1 MDFLSLT
8 FAVFF
13 IISVICYYAVPKK
26 LRWGVL
32 LLSSIIFYVWSVP
45 YLIGYLLFS
54 AVTTYFYGTWTEKHK
69 EHGKVLLALVILANL
84 AVLLTVKFAPVAG
97 ISILAPMGISFY
109 TLQVIAYCVDV
120 YKGKAEAQSN
130 FFKYLLFVSFFP
142 QILQGPI
149 PRYNQLKEQLFEGHT
164 FDYKTVKFGFQLI
177 LWGMFLKMVIA
188 DRAAIFVNAVFPEY
202 HLYEG
207 TVLAVAAVL
216 YSIQLYT
223 DFLGCVCIA
232 MGAAEVYGIKL
243 QTNFERPYMA
253 VSIKDFWRRWH
264 ISLSSW
270 LRDYVY
276 ISLGGKRKGKL
287 RRYIN
292 LMLTFLVSG
301 IWHGSGLQ
309 YIFWGLMQGGYQ
321 VAGEILQPVRK
332 KVRNVLKIDEN
343 SGFYV
348 LWQRACTFVLITS
361 SWVIFRSANLRAGL
375 SMLKRIVT
383 DITPWVLFDGTLY
396 EFGIEARSFMALIL
410 CIVLVM
416 VIEHFQE
423 KGNIREMLSQQHII
437 VRWSIYLG
445 AIALVAVLGVYGPG
459 YSATQFLYGQ
469 F

>member
-276 ISLGGKRKGKL
+276 IPLGGNRKGKL